1 MGNLLQMSIT
11 SGQDTD
17 SRQFTLAA
25 SSHRLAG
32 ETYDANGNRTSGS
45 ADGFTSVSYNILNL
59 PETVTAGGWT
69 INYLYS
75 AAGAKLRERVILSAS
90 EESTTDYA
98 GNTVFRDSVLHKV
111 LTGSGYLETTDS
123 LQTLLSHPGYRF
135 FITDHLGSV
144 RVVADSQGNV
154 LQRNV
159 FHPYGEDYAAVY
171 AQGGNIL
178 DGLNIGSNAQ
188 PGGEGTP
195 EGEGEPAIDDP
206 EPGTPVG
213 GGGPDGPI
221 EDDGEEATA
230 DEAPLAWPQ
239 YYRSFNPYRFSA
251 KEQMTVYGGSLV
263 GSNFEP
269 NVGLYDFGARWYAPY
284 SARWSTPDP
293 LSEKYYSISP
303 YAYCAGN
310 PVNLVD
316 PTGMDWY
323 TNNET
328 GYYTWFEGNE
338 EREGYTYYGAKGSI
352 LGDAEDILDHMN
364 KLYGSH
370 VSIFSDSFSFAV
382 RENDVLTISGGKNRL
397 GLFGEFLFNVG
408 PEFSVFLADHPLT
421 QDMANTSFVKWMQR
435 IILASK
441 KDYIDYHRDWG
452 LLDVMSTSSEAEQF
466 IGSYRYI
473 ALKSR
478 VDKCLYNVI
487 YDSKSRTSLF
497 YHLPRI
503 KNVSRE
509 DSILFGNT
517 YQFYIWKSHTL
528 KY

>member
-32 ETYDANGNRTSGS
+32 ETYDANGNRTSGT

-111 LTGSGYLETTDS
+111 FTGSGYLETTDS

-159 FHPYGEDYAAVY
+159 FHPYGEDYADVY

-195 EGEGEPAIDDP
+195 GSEGTPEGEGEPEIDDP
-206 EPGTPVG
+206 EPGASVG
-213 GGGPDGPI
+213 GGGPDEPI

-269 NVGLYDFGARWYAPY
+269 NAGLYDFGARWYAPY

-293 LSEKYYSISP
+293 LSEKYYAISP

-310 PVNLVD
+310 PVNYIDNRGDSIIVNTKYQL
-316 PTGMDWY
+316 Y
-323 TNNET
+323 
-328 GYYTWFEGNE
+328 F
-338 EREGYTYYGAKGSI
+338 KSI
-352 LGDAEDILDHMN
+352 LTDVFQDNAN
-364 KLYGSH
+364 R
-370 VSIFSDSFSFAV
+370 FSFSATG
-382 RENDVLTISGGKNRL
+382 VL
-397 GLFGEFLFNVG
+397 
-408 PEFSVFLADHPLT
+408 
-421 QDMANTSFVKWMQR
+421 
-435 IILASK
+435 
-441 KDYIDYHRDWG
+441 
-452 LLDVMSTSSEAEQF
+452 
-466 IGSYRYI
+466 
-473 ALKSR
+473 
-478 VDKCLYNVI
+478 LYNGSEEGLSEQQRLLLLGMSKYLSNKNNVLI
-487 YDSKSRTSLF
+487 YFEKSILIKELVVDTSNYGGAVSLNKTDYPNIENEYIIIDPNASNEFDVFKVTDEYYKDGPIDPNGPPRFKKETVETNMADRF
-497 YHLPRI
+497 YHELGHLIYQGQRQDLVLSFNNIARNILVLPARSPDETHN
-503 KNVSRE
+503 KKV
-509 DSILFGNT
+509 F
-517 YQFYIWKSHTL
+517 
-528 KY
+528 

>member
-1 MGNLLQMSIT
+1 
-11 SGQDTD
+11 
-17 SRQFTLAA
+17 
-25 SSHRLAG
+25 
-32 ETYDANGNRTSGS
+32 
-45 ADGFTSVSYNILNL
+45 
-59 PETVTAGGWT
+59 
-69 INYLYS
+69 
-75 AAGAKLRERVILSAS
+75 
-90 EESTTDYA
+90 
-98 GNTVFRDSVLHKV
+98 
-111 LTGSGYLETTDS
+111 
-123 LQTLLSHPGYRF
+123 
-135 FITDHLGSV
+135 
-144 RVVADSQGNV
+144 
-154 LQRNV
+154 
-159 FHPYGEDYAAVY
+159 
-171 AQGGNIL
+171 
-178 DGLNIGSNAQ
+178 
-188 PGGEGTP
+188 
-195 EGEGEPAIDDP
+195 
-206 EPGTPVG
+206 
-213 GGGPDGPI
+213 
-221 EDDGEEATA
+221 
-230 DEAPLAWPQ
+230 
-239 YYRSFNPYRFSA
+239 
-251 KEQMTVYGGSLV
+251 
-263 GSNFEP
+263 
-269 NVGLYDFGARWYAPY
+269 
-284 SARWSTPDP
+284 WSTPDP
-293 LSEKYYSISP
+293 LSEKYYAISP

-316 PTGMDWY
+316 PEGMDWY

-382 RENDVLTISGGKNRL
+382 RENDVLTISGGINRL

-421 QDMANTSFVKWMQR
+421 QDMANTSFVKLMQR

-441 KDYIDYHRDWG
+441 KDYIDDHRDWG

-497 YHLPRI
+497 YHLSKI